1 MQVKCRRCGG
11 SGFRDIVE
19 RGEWHCIACG
29 HRVPMITVR
38 SQLQAA
44 TTPLM
49 GADFPWSG
57 QKVLAPKPLEPRLAE
72 AHPLSAR
79 NAHSLMSR
87 QPDRAVGVG

>member
-57 QKVLAPKPLEPRLAE
+57 QKVLAKAFGTAL
-72 AHPLSAR
+72 
-79 NAHSLMSR
+79 
-87 QPDRAVGVG
+87 G